1 MLAFEALAGWRL
13 TNVPVRRTRTL
24 AAGTLPHP
32 CLSRRSL
39 PLRTLCG
46 SRLRHDD
53 PLVKGATRPRARLH
67 GRSVSTYP
75 FPFVAASSCWP
86 SRATRWRNVKARP
99 EQPVQPHCRLIGT
112 ACRARHAVQR
122 RGSTSITL
130 AVSFRLAPTSP
141 SLHTRTP
148 PSPPPAPTP
157 LPRRDADFIG
167 CLETPRACG
176 EGDGPCDGPCTRRWP
191 MGATVGW
198 DGAWRPPR
206 RAASRDGCMRSLR
219 LGWLAARTI
228 FSNLTEATAEPAS
241 YRYWRASEG
250 GLLVLSIR
258 SGCLDP
264 FSLSI
269 SCGADAQRRATLIP
283 VRPTQDG
290 IVNQGPSLAVRAPPC
305 PSEGG

>member
-1 MLAFEALAGWRL
+1 MDAACPPTHSLRRRVVLLAIPSHAMAQRKS
-13 TNVPVRRTRTL
+13 
-24 AAGTLPHP
+24 AARAARAATLPPH
-32 CLSRRSL
+32 
-39 PLRTLCG
+39 
-46 SRLRHDD
+46 RHG
-53 PLVKGATRPRARLH
+53 LQ
-67 GRSVSTYP
+67 S
-75 FPFVAASSCWP
+75 
-86 SRATRWRNVKARP
+86 KARRAKARQHIHHLGRIVP
-99 EQPVQPHCRLIGT
+99 ARADLPIPAHPH
-112 ACRARHAVQR
+112 
-122 RGSTSITL
+122 
-130 AVSFRLAPTSP
+130 APLT
-141 SLHTRTP
+141 
-148 PSPPPAPTP
+148 PPAPTP

-206 RAASRDGCMRSLR
+206 RAASRDDCMRSLR